1 MKALILQRFLRKM
14 AIKLLVSIKEV
25 SGKVKDLKDIFKTFK
40 LICKILSNFY
50 KKYKYNILINRF
62 LYQDFH

>member
-14 AIKLLVSIKEV
+14 AIKLLVLIKEV

-40 LICKILSNFY
+40 LICKILPNFY